1 MFGGWTVDRK
11 VSVHCD
17 ELENWGNVPVGA
29 FTPQTQNLN
38 QPKSDFHFCDQSKLG
53 LPWLHEFK
61 LSGTY
66 LIPWG
71 GVQANAAFQ
80 SYAGAPLATR
90 WSIGRATRYA
100 ADCKGPCTPGALVIP
115 NMTVATYVLD
125 LVPPGAEYYGRQNQ
139 LDVGV
144 RKFFRIQRYQFSAQA
159 DVFNVLNVSYVKN
172 QNVTLGSS
180 FGQPLD
186 VLQPRLLRLAM
197 QMKF

>member
-1 MFGGWTVDRK
+1 
-11 VSVHCD
+11 
-17 ELENWGNVPVGA
+17 
-29 FTPQTQNLN
+29 
-38 QPKSDFHFCDQSKLG
+38 
-53 LPWLHEFK
+53 
-61 LSGTY
+61 
-66 LIPWG
+66 
-71 GVQANAAFQ
+71 
-80 SYAGAPLATR
+80 
-90 WSIGRATRYA
+90 
-100 ADCKGPCTPGALVIP
+100 
-115 NMTVATYVLD
+115 MTVATYVLD

-159 DVFNVLNVSYVKN
+159 DVFNVLNVSYVKT